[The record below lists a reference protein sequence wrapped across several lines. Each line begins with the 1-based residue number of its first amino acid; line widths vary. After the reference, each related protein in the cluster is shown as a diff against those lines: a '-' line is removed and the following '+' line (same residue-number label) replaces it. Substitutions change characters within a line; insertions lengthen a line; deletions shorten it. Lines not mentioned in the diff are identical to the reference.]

1 MLFTNPYIFL
11 LIDLLDAAPVYDP
24 IPSEPCFLDDML
36 CGFFQYD
43 TWTMS
48 LGIWLALQLIWTI
61 GLICMQSYQIASA
74 KTTNEMANF
83 HRYSYFGNRS
93 GGNVRE
99 QILATLAAGPGASG
113 AAQVGDHN
121 GDDLTAT
128 DDGID
133 EGFGDHAHQGHGHH
147 SEHNGVLRLFGGKSR
162 KRFHH
167 TCHNSNGNPFD
178 FGCWNNCVD
187 FWSQGQGGMLQNID
201 WYGLFDVPL
210 VERRTSMTSR
220 RTAGYMAVRGDDES
234 V

>member
-1 MLFTNPYIFL
+1 LN
-11 LIDLLDAAPVYDP
+11 AAPTYNP
-24 IPSEPCFLDDML
+24 IPSEPCLLNDML

-48 LGIWLALQLIWTI
+48 LGIWLALQLTWTI
-61 GLICMQSYQIASA
+61 GLICMQSYQIATA

-99 QILATLAAGPGASG
+99 QILATLSAGPGASE
-113 AAQVGDHN
+113 AAQVGDHG
-121 GDDLTAT
+121 GDNLTAT
-128 DDGID
+128 EDGMD
-133 EGFGDHAHQGHGHH
+133 GGFGDHAHQENDHHRKHHGN
-147 SEHNGVLRLFGGKSR
+147 NGILRLFGGNGQRRSHR
-162 KRFHH
+162 AYN
-167 TCHNSNGNPFD
+167 NSSGNPFD

-187 FWSQGQGGMLQNID
+187 FWSQGQGGMLQNVD

-210 VERRTSMTSR
+210 VERRTTR
-220 RTAGYMAVRGDDES
+220 RTGGYIAVRDEEEI